1 MEIIPVVPRG
11 WCQGVVRAI
20 QIAKNTAANHPNEKI
35 TMLGMI
41 VHNRYVVDACT
52 ELGITCLDD
61 PNRTRLQMLEK
72 IDSGIVIFTA
82 HGVSDEVR
90 RRAKEKGLLIAD
102 ATCVD
107 VQKTHKLIE
116 EHSRNGYV
124 LYIGRK
130 KHPET
135 EGISDISDHI
145 FVIQDID
152 DLNSLPQDLSPV
164 WITTQT
170 TISALD
176 CNDLMQACKN
186 KYPDAVSDIEIC
198 NATLIRQKA
207 VQNLKNIDVLIVVG
221 DPCSNNSRQLLK
233 IGLRSG
239 IKKGFLL
246 ESASQL
252 NKEMFADADRVAV
265 TSGSSTPDRLTSDV
279 IKTLQKYA
287 ETGILNICSELSGPV
302 L

>member
-1 MEIIPVVPRG
+1 MQIIPVVPRG

-20 QIAKNTAANHPNEKI
+20 QIAKKTAADHPGEKI

-41 VHNRYVVDACT
+41 VHNRYVVEACT
-52 ELGITCLDD
+52 ALGITCIDD
-61 PNRTRLQMLEK
+61 PGKTRLQMLEE

-90 RRAKEKGLLIAD
+90 HRAAEKGLQIAD

-107 VQKTHKLIE
+107 VQKTHRLIE
-116 EHSRNGYV
+116 EHSKTGYI
-124 LYIGRK
+124 LYIGRRN
-130 KHPET
+130 HPET
-135 EGISDISDHI
+135 EGIADISDRI
-145 FVIQDID
+145 YVIQDID
-152 DLNSLPQDLSPV
+152 DLNRLPDNLSPV

-176 CNDLMQACKN
+176 CEELMNACRR
-186 KYPDAVSDIEIC
+186 KYPNAVSDVEIC

-207 VQNLKNIDVLIVVG
+207 VQNLQNIDVLIVIG
-221 DPCSNNSRQLLK
+221 DPRSNNSKQLLK

-246 ESASQL
+246 ESASEL
-252 NKEMFADADRVAV
+252 SREMLDGADRVAV

-279 IKTLQKYA
+279 IKILQKYA
-287 ETGILNICSELSGPV
+287 ETGILEAYGSLSGPV